1 MENFPIHHH
10 PVRDL
15 DAQLNHNDFV
25 HHQLRSLSTRE
36 PEFLGYTED
45 DHKLAQRDFG
55 THPLVPM
62 FQFEHSQLG
71 SMELTSQDTH
81 NRTFFTL
88 AHAGKFTH
96 LLGRRQ
102 LNELH
107 AKVKRGED
115 YDHETLTGG
124 AVEAR
129 FDAEASNADP
139 ATLSAEAGSLF
150 DTVYPEMDCFMH
162 QDLKDSSVFDVQMFD
177 KTNHATFGFGESF
190 LLPLPP
196 FLYLQNVDFRLGSI
210 GVYNND
216 DDANSIADLQ
226 PQGQPLPQYQ

>member
-1 MENFPIHHH
+1 MENFPIHRH
-10 PVRDL
+10 PRRDL
-15 DAQLNHNDFV
+15 DAQLYHNNFV
-25 HHQLRSLSTRE
+25 RHQLRSLSVRE
-36 PEFLGYTED
+36 PEFLGYAED

-71 SMELTSQDTH
+71 SMELTSRDTH
-81 NRTFFTL
+81 NGTFFTL
-88 AHAGKFTH
+88 AHAGKSTY

-129 FDAEASNADP
+129 FDAEASNAHP

-150 DTVYPEMDCFMH
+150 DTIYPEMDCFMH
-162 QDLKDSSVFDVQMFD
+162 QDLKDSSVLDVQMFD
-177 KTNHATFGFGESF
+177 KTNRATFGFGESF
-190 LLPLPP
+190 ILPHHF
-196 FLYLQNVDFRLGSI
+196 FLSVCRMLIL
-210 GVYNND
+210 
-216 DDANSIADLQ
+216 A
-226 PQGQPLPQYQ
+226 